1 MSEES
6 SDHRQIP
13 YHLTRAQQEEL
24 LVVLQD
30 TLARPPTVA
39 EARAA
44 KEAAL
49 LAGASYDAADAVALA
64 VAAVVRAQ
72 PTHASSRLPQL
83 SQGVPA
89 SFSEERDY
97 HPEAPVE
104 QRAKRL
110 RKPGAQQKAL
120 SKGEALR
127 APRRRQ
133 DPRRQAEAQKRRRQ
147 QKAVPVED
155 DDDDEDR
162 KWPIARRPADLHPI
176 LLKPSYIGGNGAL
189 RAEHKPLR
197 EERESVQEARRQ
209 ARLEV
214 ANEEDYEYDDGFHA
228 TERVRRPPM
237 KPATNTRLNPRVLAE
252 NASMAAAAAP
262 RAQQGI
268 YGAPVRGGGRIP
280 KKLTRY
286 SEAEK
291 NSKKHRAPPQAYPPH
306 SQLEPGGDYLETSE
320 VVRKPRK
327 PKREAHLSKPV
338 ADSSPPKNSRKAN
351 DTQVPKIRDSAASEV
366 ELLSMLHQLSPQRRA
381 KLLSALEGTEDMLRS
396 NASNIPAREVGLLA
410 HSRANVEAKFN
421 QNTASPERIG
431 AHFRSAVASRVPH
444 SKSSPLQKATELNA
458 QREALVQRMAEVAQT
473 VTFPK
478 KKIKFEK
485 IPMDMNSFRKT
496 VKETMDVALTF
507 NEVRILARIVD
518 RRAGNYIVWNDF
530 MAWFR
535 KNGGLTTTSTKASTE
550 NEDEK
555 DTRRRRTGPDLDAS
569 VEVFIDPMRR
579 LGMEIDSDN
588 FVMRV
593 LPEGQAER
601 FGLQVG
607 YYIDAADGC
616 NVSTLDELKNILG
629 EAKANKQRSLKLHL
643 VQREQSAGEILR
655 ADEGCSIAKRNQS
668 YIANENEQRKIQ
680 ALRDEHDA
688 AVLLQGMAR
697 GHEARTRTKLMRQG
711 HRGAGNF
718 KRAQSESDLTR
729 MSDVTHGSFESDDED
744 DVTSM
749 SGDQIQIVSA
759 ENWTKETDATNKVA
773 RPTDWGWKGSN
784 PKLVNNDL
792 EDEGDEAGDQIETQ
806 DTMEDLGVTQNAS
819 TPEVAHYEEIVE
831 EPHSE
836 QIGDN
841 DVELSLEEHVDANA
855 VSPFATLKTIPRLK
869 AMRKSHLERKAIK
882 EAHERAVAAAEAL
895 NKQLEAEAGARA
907 AEAIKEQ
914 ERIIREAEEAA
925 AAARESEEIE
935 QKAAAMRLALRK
947 EHESA
952 ILAAVHAAM
961 LMKKRLRNKQE
972 RDAKAAKAARE
983 EQEAAEKAARDA
995 KKAAEKAARDA
1006 REAAEKAARE
1016 EREAAEKAA
1025 RDEKEAAEKAARDAR
1040 EAAEEA
1046 ARDAQE
1052 AKDERVAAE
1061 KTARDKQEAAEKA
1074 ARDEKEEAEK
1084 AAREERELAEKAA
1097 RKEREAAEKVARD
1110 EREAAEK
1117 AARDELEAAEKAAR
1131 EEQEAAAEAARASNL
1146 EAKVADDTL
1155 GIMQSQKEVGAAV
1168 KNEVQVYFE
1177 SKEGK
1182 VMLKKRIEGLKEEIM
1197 DELVSEAFDL
1207 DGAKDVLSRHFL
1219 KSSDDHVQGK
1229 EEVISEL
1236 VLASLLKEW
1245 IGEAGFEDPKTSS
1258 QKKAAVERVAL
1269 WLFEE
1274 G

>member
-1 MSEES
+1 MSDDS

-49 LAGASYDAADAVALA
+49 LAGASYDAADAVAAA

-72 PTHASSRLPQL
+72 PTHANDRLPRL
-83 SQGVPA
+83 NQGVPA
-89 SFSEERDY
+89 SFTEERNY
-97 HPEAPVE
+97 YPKEPGE
-104 QRAKRL
+104 PRERKL
-110 RKPGAQQKAL
+110 RKASVQKKAL

-127 APRRRQ
+127 APRRRE
-133 DPRRQAEAQKRRRQ
+133 DPRRQAEAQRRRRQ
-147 QKAVPVED
+147 QKVTVAED
-155 DDDDEDR
+155 DDEEDR

-189 RAEHKPLR
+189 RSEHKPLR
-197 EERESVQEARRQ
+197 EERRSMQEARRQ
-209 ARLEV
+209 ARLE
-214 ANEEDYEYDDGFHA
+214 AETADHHYEYDKDYHSK
-228 TERVRRPPM
+228 ERVRRPPM
-237 KPATNTRLNPRVLAE
+237 KPATNTRVDPRTLAE
-252 NASMAAAAAP
+252 NASMAVAAAP

-268 YGAPVRGGGRIP
+268 YGAPIRGGGRNP
-280 KKLTRY
+280 KKVMRDSEVEKTPKKYREPSRARFPY
-286 SEAEK
+286 SQQESDGS
-291 NSKKHRAPPQAYPPH
+291 N
-306 SQLEPGGDYLETSE
+306 LETE
-320 VVRKPRK
+320 DVVRKPRK
-327 PKREAHLSKPV
+327 IRREAHLPKPV
-338 ADSSPPKNSRKAN
+338 ADSSSPPKGPREVTDDKVRK
-351 DTQVPKIRDSAASEV
+351 VRDAAASEV

-410 HSRANVEAKFN
+410 HSRANTEAKLN
-421 QNTASPERIG
+421 HNDVSPERRD
-431 AHFRSAVASRVPH
+431 ACFRPAVASRVPH
-444 SKSSPLQKATELNA
+444 SKSSPLEKATEMNI
-458 QREALVQRMAEVAQT
+458 QRDALVQRMAEVAQT
-473 VTFPK
+473 ITLPK
-478 KKIKFEK
+478 RQNKFGK
-485 IPMDMNSFRKT
+485 NPMDMNSFRKS
-496 VKETMDVALTF
+496 VKEVMGVALTF

-518 RRAGNYIVWNDF
+518 RRAGNTIVWNDF

-550 NEDEK
+550 NEDEIVA
-555 DTRRRRTGPDLDAS
+555 RRRLTGPDLDTS
-569 VEVFIDPMRR
+569 VEVTLDPTKR

-601 FGLQVG
+601 LGLQVG
-607 YYIDAADGC
+607 YYIDAADGY
-616 NVSTLDELKNILG
+616 NVSTLDELKRILG
-629 EAKANKQRSLKLHL
+629 GAKANKQRSLKLHL
-643 VQREQSAGEILR
+643 VQREQSARDILR
-655 ADEGCSIAKRNQS
+655 ADESYSAAKRNQD
-668 YIANENEQRKIQ
+668 EQRRIQ
-680 ALRDEHDA
+680 ALRDEHEA

-697 GHEARTRTKLMRQG
+697 GHKARTRTKLMRQG
-711 HRGAGNF
+711 NNGTR
-718 KRAQSESDLTR
+718 KITRAHSESDLTR
-729 MSDVTHGSFESDDED
+729 VSDVTYDSFESDDDD

-792 EDEGDEAGDQIETQ
+792 EDESGKDDDQVDLQITA
-806 DTMEDLGVTQNAS
+806 EDFGVTQDAS
-819 TPEVAHYEEIVE
+819 TPEVAHQGEPESEQLGDNEVENVPE
-831 EPHSE
+831 EPKKDD
-836 QIGDN
+836 I
-841 DVELSLEEHVDANA
+841 

-895 NKQLEAEAGARA
+895 SKQLEAEAGARA
-907 AEAIKEQ
+907 AEALKEQ
-914 ERIIREAEEAA
+914 ERIVREAEEAA
-925 AAARESEEIE
+925 AAAKEAEEIE

-972 RDAKAAKAARE
+972 RDAKAAKVARE
-983 EQEAAEKAARDA
+983 VQEAAEKAARDERE
-995 KKAAEKAARDA
+995 AAEKAARDA
-1006 REAAEKAARE
+1006 QEAAEKAERDK
-1016 EREAAEKAA
+1016 REAAEKAA
-1025 RDEKEAAEKAARDAR
+1025 RDEKEAAEKAARDAQ
-1040 EAAEEA
+1040 E
-1046 ARDAQE
+1046 ARD
-1052 AKDERVAAE
+1052 E
-1061 KTARDKQEAAEKA
+1061 KQAAEKA
-1074 ARDEKEEAEK
+1074 ARDAQAAAEK
-1084 AAREERELAEKAA
+1084 A
-1097 RKEREAAEKVARD
+1097 ARD

-1117 AARDELEAAEKAAR
+1117 AARDEKEAAEKALRNEREAAEKAAR
-1131 EEQEAAAEAARASNL
+1131 DKKDAAEKTARDEQEAAEEAARASNIVS
-1146 EAKVADDTL
+1146 KVADDTVGL
-1155 GIMQSQKEVGAAV
+1155 MQSQKEIGTAV

-1182 VMLKKRIEGLKEEIM
+1182 VMMKKRIEGLKEEIM

-1207 DGAKDVLSRHFL
+1207 DGAREVLSRHFL
-1219 KSSDDHVQGK
+1219 KSTDDHVQGK

-1245 IGEAGFEDPKTSS
+1245 IGEAGFEDPKTSA